1 MSVEFFTFDI
11 SKKGWHISYPY
22 GKLKKHKVAK
32 LNRDVKTFN
41 ILYNNS
47 DIRYTHYNLSNNIEL
62 GDIKTASLF
71 KRRNNYLKN

>member
-1 MSVEFFTFDI
+1 MNPEFFTFDI

-22 GKLKKHKVAK
+22 GKLKKHKVDK

-47 DIRYTHYNLSNNIEL
+47 DIRYIDIIESNSIRL